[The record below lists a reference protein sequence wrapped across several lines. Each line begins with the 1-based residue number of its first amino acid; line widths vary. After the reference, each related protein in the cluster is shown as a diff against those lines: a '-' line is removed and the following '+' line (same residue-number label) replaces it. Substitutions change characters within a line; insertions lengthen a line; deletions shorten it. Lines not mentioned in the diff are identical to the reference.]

1 MNLLFLKVAG
11 VKASAHWKTWPYLF
25 EQDISSGNWNNTNN
39 SGSQINLKKKGA
51 CFNVSY
57 D

>member
-11 VKASAHWKTWPYLF
+11 VKASAHWQTWPYLF
-25 EQDISSGNWNNTNN
+25 EQDIPSGNWNNTNN
-39 SGSQINLKKKGA
+39 SEGQINLKKGA